1 MHVFASSQLPP
12 LQYLTQPLSPSSLPT
27 FYISFLLSSF
37 ILWFNLLFW
46 SSSLFLSVCCHFI
59 LHSSFSHSLEW
70 KCIKKPHK
78 CSKFWQIFSVVVCNF
93 SIVLQHFYPHSFTLV
108 LLLVPSHKP
117 FCLPQSV
124 SHYICLQR
132 HFSESCYAFFLQEDK
147 RPTAPLTP
155 HRPVHPSVCSSTYWE
170 IVTTY

>member
-12 LQYLTQPLSPSSLPT
+12 LQYLTQPLSRSSLPT

-46 SSSLFLSVCCHFI
+46 SSTLFLSVCCHFI

-70 KCIKKPHK
+70 KCIKKTHK
-78 CSKFWQIFSVVVCNF
+78 CSKFWQIFSVIVCNF

-108 LLLVPSHKP
+108 LLLMPSHKP
-117 FCLPQSV
+117 FHLPPSV
-124 SHYICLQR
+124 SHYICLLWVLL
-132 HFSESCYAFFLQEDK
+132 CIFLAGRQKANSTTD
-147 RPTAPLTP
+147 
-155 HRPVHPSVCSSTYWE
+155 SS
-170 IVTTY
+170 

>member
-70 KCIKKPHK
+70 KCIKKKPQML
-78 CSKFWQIFSVVVCNF
+78 QILTNIQCHSLQFFYCPSAFLPSFFHSCLASRALSHTLSSIAVCE
-93 SIVLQHFYPHSFTLV
+93 SLYLSAKTLLWV
-108 LLLVPSHKP
+108 LL
-117 FCLPQSV
+117 C
-124 SHYICLQR
+124 I
-132 HFSESCYAFFLQEDK
+132 FLAGRQK
-147 RPTAPLTP
+147 AN
-155 HRPVHPSVCSSTYWE
+155 ST
-170 IVTTY
+170 TDSP

>member
-37 ILWFNLLFW
+37 ILWLNLLFW

-70 KCIKKPHK
+70 KCIKKT
-78 CSKFWQIFSVVVCNF
+78 SQMLQILTNIQCLSLQFFYCPSAFLPSFFHSSCFSCPLTNPFVYRRLWVIIFVCKGT
-93 SIVLQHFYPHSFTLV
+93 SLSPVM
-108 LLLVPSHKP
+108 
-117 FCLPQSV
+117 
-124 SHYICLQR
+124 
-132 HFSESCYAFFLQEDK
+132 HFSCRKTKGQQHHWLPIGLYIQVSV
-147 RPTAPLTP
+147 PPLT
-155 HRPVHPSVCSSTYWE
+155 E
-170 IVTTY
+170 K

>member
-70 KCIKKPHK
+70 KCIKKNLTNAPNSDK
-78 CSKFWQIFSVVVCNF
+78 YSVSQFAIFLLSF
-93 SIVLQHFYPHSFTLV
+93 SISTLILS
-108 LLLVPSHKP
+108 LLSCFSCPLTNP
-117 FCLPQSV
+117 FVYRRLWVIIFVCKGTSLSPV
-124 SHYICLQR
+124 M
-132 HFSESCYAFFLQEDK
+132 HFSCRKTKGQQHHWLPIGLYIQVSV
-147 RPTAPLTP
+147 PPLT
-155 HRPVHPSVCSSTYWE
+155 E
-170 IVTTY
+170 K